1 MPRRKLRGT
10 VLYWRA
16 QAELPIPEMRELAV
30 WRMLR
35 RFRGPILG
43 DESAVTNSLCLAV
56 PLFDLILGDLSSNER
71 HS

>member
-1 MPRRKLRGT
+1 MPEDYSGLICDAPAD
-10 VLYWRA
+10 WF
-16 QAELPIPEMRELAV
+16 PIPHMRELAV